1 MEGRKMSKSSLSV
14 LAKAVASKR
23 GLTQAEA
30 ERFIATMFE
39 VAGAGIQEDKL
50 LKMKWLGTFKIT
62 SVKDRESV
70 DVNTG
75 ERILIE
81 GRDKISFTPDNILKE
96 IINKPFAQFETVVV
110 NDGVDFSDIDEKF
123 ANMEREEELQLQK
136 EQELQLLKG
145 QECHD
150 EEVVQEEQNA
160 ELPQKAE
167 LSQEEE
173 HSQEVELNEDLPQE
187 EELSQEEEH
196 SQEVE
201 LNEELPQEAKKS
213 QESLLDAELES
224 QEGGQK
230 DELPQE
236 VNTPISEET
245 VALSSEL
252 KNAEISE
259 DDIPET
265 SEDNI
270 SQTSED
276 DIPETSEDDI
286 PETSEDNISQTSED
300 TISKTEENGIPEEVG
315 MLISHLKENG
325 SAAEEIERVEEA
337 KVKEEAEAPKAAEA
351 HVEKT
356 PAEEKIVVSQ
366 SDVEN
371 KKQSEYDETLD
382 EDEAYASDRHH
393 FVIPKY
399 VVALVC
405 VVFVAL
411 LGGLCWF
418 AFIYG
423 KMQARQE
430 QMEMQL
436 KAIKPQPQP
445 KPKPKV
451 VAPVDTAKSVASLDD
466 KTDAE
471 NAPVNGAQANNE
483 QTDHSQLAMKKKAKQ
498 DSIRMAQANNAVKM
512 AEKASEYLNDP
523 RIRTGAYRIVGVEK
537 TVTVKS
543 GQTLAGLS
551 KLYLGPGMECYMQ
564 AINGCS
570 EIKSGQKVKIPKL
583 ELKRKGKKN

>member
-39 VAGAGIQEDKL
+39 VAGDGIQEDKL

-110 NDGVDFSDIDEKF
+110 NDGIDFSDIDEKF
-123 ANMEREEELQLQK
+123 ANMEREEEELQLQK
-136 EQELQLLKG
+136 E

-160 ELPQKAE
+160 ELPQKE
-167 LSQEEE
+167 DLSQEEEQPREEE
-173 HSQEVELNEDLPQE
+173 HSQEVELNEDL
-187 EELSQEEEH
+187 S
-196 SQEVE
+196 
-201 LNEELPQEAKKS
+201 QEAKKS
-213 QESLLDAELES
+213 QESLLDAELQS

-230 DELPQE
+230 DELSQE

-259 DDIPET
+259 DDISET

-270 SQTSED
+270 SQTSD
-276 DIPETSEDDI
+276 
-286 PETSEDNISQTSED
+286 D

-315 MLISHLKENG
+315 MLISHLKENK
-325 SAAEEIERVEEA
+325 SEAEEIERVEEA
-337 KVKEEAEAPKAAEA
+337 KVKEEAEVPKAAEA

-356 PAEEKIVVSQ
+356 PAEAKVVVSQ
-366 SDVEN
+366 SNVEN
-371 KKQSEYDETLD
+371 KKQPEYDETLD
-382 EDEAYASDRHH
+382 EDEAYASDQHH
-393 FVIPKY
+393 LVIPKY
-399 VVALVC
+399 VVALVS

-436 KAIKPQPQP
+436 KAIKSQPQP
-445 KPKPKV
+445 KPKPTV
-451 VAPVDTAKSVASLDD
+451 VAPVDTAKSVASSDD

-471 NAPVNGAQANNE
+471 NVLANGAQANNE
-483 QTDHSQLAMKKKAKQ
+483 QTDHAQLAMKKKAKQ

-512 AEKASEYLNDP
+512 AEKASVYLNDP

-537 TVTVKS
+537 TVTAKS

-570 EIKSGQKVKIPKL
+570 EIKPGQKVKIPKL

>member
-30 ERFIATMFE
+30 ERFITTMFE
-39 VAGAGIQEDKL
+39 VAGDGIQEDKL

-96 IINKPFAQFETVVV
+96 IVNKPFAQFETVVV
-110 NDGVDFSDIDEKF
+110 NDGIDFSDIDEKF
-123 ANMEREEELQLQK
+123 ANMEREEEELQLQK
-136 EQELQLLKG
+136 E

-160 ELPQKAE
+160 EQPQ
-167 LSQEEE
+167 
-173 HSQEVELNEDLPQE
+173 NEDL
-187 EELSQEEEH
+187 S
-196 SQEVE
+196 
-201 LNEELPQEAKKS
+201 QEAKKS
-213 QESLLDAELES
+213 QESLLDAELQS
-224 QEGGQK
+224 QEGGKK
-230 DELPQE
+230 DELSQE
-236 VNTPISEET
+236 ANTPISEET

-259 DDIPET
+259 DNISVT

-270 SQTSED
+270 SQTSD
-276 DIPETSEDDI
+276 
-286 PETSEDNISQTSED
+286 D

-315 MLISHLKENG
+315 MLISHLKENK
-325 SAAEEIERVEEA
+325 SEAEEIERVEEA
-337 KVKEEAEAPKAAEA
+337 KVKEEAEVPKAAEA
-351 HVEKT
+351 YVEET
-356 PAEEKIVVSQ
+356 PAEAKVVVSQ
-366 SDVEN
+366 TNVEN
-371 KKQSEYDETLD
+371 KKQPEYDETLD

-393 FVIPKY
+393 LVIPKY
-399 VVALVC
+399 VVALVS

-445 KPKPKV
+445 KPKPTV
-451 VAPVDTAKSVASLDD
+451 VAPVDTAKSVASSDD

-471 NAPVNGAQANNE
+471 NVLANGAQANNE
-483 QTDHSQLAMKKKAKQ
+483 QTDHAQLAMKKKAKQ

-512 AEKASEYLNDP
+512 AEKASVYLNDP

-537 TVTVKS
+537 TVTAKS

-570 EIKSGQKVKIPKL
+570 EIKPGQKVKIPKL

>member
-39 VAGAGIQEDKL
+39 VAGDGIQEDKL

-110 NDGVDFSDIDEKF
+110 NDGIDFSDIDEKF
-123 ANMEREEELQLQK
+123 ANMEREEEELQLQK
-136 EQELQLLKG
+136 E

-160 ELPQKAE
+160 ELPQKEE
-167 LSQEEE
+167 LFQEEEQPREEE
-173 HSQEVELNEDLPQE
+173 HSQEFELNEDL
-187 EELSQEEEH
+187 S
-196 SQEVE
+196 
-201 LNEELPQEAKKS
+201 QEAKKS
-213 QESLLDAELES
+213 QESLLDAELQS

-230 DELPQE
+230 DELSQE

-259 DDIPET
+259 DDISET

-270 SQTSED
+270 SQTSD
-276 DIPETSEDDI
+276 
-286 PETSEDNISQTSED
+286 D

-315 MLISHLKENG
+315 MLISHLKENK
-325 SAAEEIERVEEA
+325 SEAEEIERVEET
-337 KVKEEAEAPKAAEA
+337 KVKEEAEVPKAAEA

-356 PAEEKIVVSQ
+356 PEEAKVVVSQ
-366 SDVEN
+366 SNVEN
-371 KKQSEYDETLD
+371 KKQPEYDETLD
-382 EDEAYASDRHH
+382 EDEAYASDHH
-393 FVIPKY
+393 HLVIPKY
-399 VVALVC
+399 VVALVS

-451 VAPVDTAKSVASLDD
+451 VAPVDTAKSVASSDD

-471 NAPVNGAQANNE
+471 NVLANGAQANNE
-483 QTDHSQLAMKKKAKQ
+483 QTDHAQLAMKKKAKQ

-512 AEKASEYLNDP
+512 AEKASVYLNDP
-523 RIRTGAYRIVGVEK
+523 RIRTGAYRIMGVEK
-537 TVTVKS
+537 TVTAKS

-570 EIKSGQKVKIPKL
+570 EIKPGQKVKIPKL

>member
-1 MEGRKMSKSSLSV
+1 MSKSSLSV

-39 VAGAGIQEDKL
+39 VAGDGIQEDKL

-110 NDGVDFSDIDEKF
+110 NDGIDFSDIDEKF
-123 ANMEREEELQLQK
+123 ANMEREEEELQLQK
-136 EQELQLLKG
+136 E

-160 ELPQKAE
+160 EQPQKE
-167 LSQEEE
+167 DLSQEEEQPREEE
-173 HSQEVELNEDLPQE
+173 HSQEVEQNEDL
-187 EELSQEEEH
+187 S
-196 SQEVE
+196 
-201 LNEELPQEAKKS
+201 QEAKKS
-213 QESLLDAELES
+213 QESLLDAELQS

-230 DELPQE
+230 DELSQE
-236 VNTPISEET
+236 ANTPISEET

-259 DDIPET
+259 DDISET

-270 SQTSED
+270 SQTSD
-276 DIPETSEDDI
+276 
-286 PETSEDNISQTSED
+286 D

-315 MLISHLKENG
+315 MLISHLKKNE
-325 SAAEEIERVEEA
+325 SEAEEIERVEEA
-337 KVKEEAEAPKAAEA
+337 KVKEEAEVPKAAEA

-356 PAEEKIVVSQ
+356 PEEAKVVVSQ
-366 SDVEN
+366 SNVEN
-371 KKQSEYDETLD
+371 KKQPEYDETLD
-382 EDEAYASDRHH
+382 EDEAYASDHH
-393 FVIPKY
+393 HLVIPKY
-399 VVALVC
+399 VVALVS

-445 KPKPKV
+445 KPKPTV
-451 VAPVDTAKSVASLDD
+451 VAPVDTAKSVASSND
-466 KTDAE
+466 KTDAA
-471 NAPVNGAQANNE
+471 NALANGAQANNE
-483 QTDHSQLAMKKKAKQ
+483 QTDHAQLAMKKKAKQ

-512 AEKASEYLNDP
+512 AEKASVYLNDP

-537 TVTVKS
+537 TVTAKS

-570 EIKSGQKVKIPKL
+570 EIKPGQKVKIPKL

>member
-1 MEGRKMSKSSLSV
+1 MEGRKMNKSSLSV

-123 ANMEREEELQLQK
+123 ANMEREEELLLQK
-136 EQELQLLKG
+136 EQER
-145 QECHD
+145 HD
-150 EEVVQEEQNA
+150 DEVVLEEQNA
-160 ELPQKAE
+160 EQPQELDQNVRQSREEEQSQENLPDAE
-167 LSQEEE
+167 LQSQENNLSDAELQ
-173 HSQEVELNEDLPQE
+173 SQENLSDAKLQSQDDGEKNDL
-187 EELSQEEEH
+187 
-196 SQEVE
+196 
-201 LNEELPQEAKKS
+201 S
-213 QESLLDAELES
+213 QESLLNEELT
-224 QEGGQK
+224 QENNQK
-230 DELPQE
+230 VEQPQE
-236 VNTPISEET
+236 VKSPISEEN

-252 KNAEISE
+252 KNV
-259 DDIPET
+259 ET
-265 SEDNI
+265 SADDF
-270 SQTSED
+270 SE
-276 DIPETSEDDI
+276 T
-286 PETSEDNISQTSED
+286 
-300 TISKTEENGIPEEVG
+300 
-315 MLISHLKENG
+315 
-325 SAAEEIERVEEA
+325 
-337 KVKEEAEAPKAAEA
+337 
-351 HVEKT
+351 
-356 PAEEKIVVSQ
+356 
-366 SDVEN
+366 
-371 KKQSEYDETLD
+371 
-382 EDEAYASDRHH
+382 YASDHH
-393 FVIPKY
+393 HLVIPKY

-418 AFIYG
+418 AFTYG

-430 QMEMQL
+430 QMEVQL

-445 KPKPKV
+445 KPKPTV
-451 VAPVDTAKSVASLDD
+451 VAPVDTAKSVASSDD
-466 KTDAE
+466 KTDAK
-471 NAPVNGAQANNE
+471 NVLANGAQANNE
-483 QTDHSQLAMKKKAKQ
+483 QTDHAQLAMKKKARQ

-537 TVTVKS
+537 TVTAKS

-570 EIKSGQKVKIPKL
+570 EIKTGQKVKIPKL
-583 ELKRKGKKN
+583 ELKKKGKKIKSAM

>member
-1 MEGRKMSKSSLSV
+1 MSKSSLSV

-39 VAGAGIQEDKL
+39 VAGDGIQEDKL

-110 NDGVDFSDIDEKF
+110 NDGIDFSDIDEKF
-123 ANMEREEELQLQK
+123 ANMESEEEELQLQK
-136 EQELQLLKG
+136 E

-160 ELPQKAE
+160 EQPQKEE

-173 HSQEVELNEDLPQE
+173 QPREEEYSQEVELNEN
-187 EELSQEEEH
+187 LS
-196 SQEVE
+196 
-201 LNEELPQEAKKS
+201 QEAKKS
-213 QESLLDAELES
+213 QESLLDAELQS

-230 DELPQE
+230 DELSQE
-236 VNTPISEET
+236 ANTPISEEM

-259 DDIPET
+259 DDISET

-270 SQTSED
+270 SQTSD
-276 DIPETSEDDI
+276 
-286 PETSEDNISQTSED
+286 D

-315 MLISHLKENG
+315 MLISHLKENK
-325 SAAEEIERVEEA
+325 SEAEEIEKVEET
-337 KVKEEAEAPKAAEA
+337 KVKEEAEVPKAAEA

-356 PAEEKIVVSQ
+356 PEEAKVVVSQ
-366 SDVEN
+366 SNVEN
-371 KKQSEYDETLD
+371 KKQPEYDETLD

-393 FVIPKY
+393 LVIPKY
-399 VVALVC
+399 VVALVS

-445 KPKPKV
+445 KPKPMV
-451 VAPVDTAKSVASLDD
+451 VAPVDTAKSVASSDD

-471 NAPVNGAQANNE
+471 NALANGAQANNE
-483 QTDHSQLAMKKKAKQ
+483 QTDHAQLAMKKKAKQ

-512 AEKASEYLNDP
+512 AEKASVYLNDP

-537 TVTVKS
+537 TVTAKS

-570 EIKSGQKVKIPKL
+570 EIKPGQKVKIPKL

>member
-1 MEGRKMSKSSLSV
+1 MSKSSLSV

-39 VAGAGIQEDKL
+39 VAGDGIQEDKL

-110 NDGVDFSDIDEKF
+110 NDGIDFSDIDEKF
-123 ANMEREEELQLQK
+123 ANMEREEEELQLQK
-136 EQELQLLKG
+136 E

-160 ELPQKAE
+160 EQPQKEE
-167 LSQEEE
+167 LSKVEEQPRE
-173 HSQEVELNEDLPQE
+173 ENLSQEVELNEDL
-187 EELSQEEEH
+187 S
-196 SQEVE
+196 
-201 LNEELPQEAKKS
+201 QEAKKS
-213 QESLLDAELES
+213 QESLLDAELQS

-230 DELPQE
+230 DDLSQE
-236 VNTPISEET
+236 ANTPISEET

-259 DDIPET
+259 DDISET

-270 SQTSED
+270 SQTSD
-276 DIPETSEDDI
+276 
-286 PETSEDNISQTSED
+286 D

-315 MLISHLKENG
+315 MLISHLKKNE
-325 SAAEEIERVEEA
+325 SEAEEIEKVEET
-337 KVKEEAEAPKAAEA
+337 KVKEEAEVPKAAEA

-356 PAEEKIVVSQ
+356 PEEAKVVVSQ
-366 SDVEN
+366 SNVEN
-371 KKQSEYDETLD
+371 KKQPEYDETLD
-382 EDEAYASDRHH
+382 EDEAYASDHH
-393 FVIPKY
+393 HLVIPKY
-399 VVALVC
+399 VVALVS

-451 VAPVDTAKSVASLDD
+451 VAPVDTAKSVASSDD
-466 KTDAE
+466 KTDAA
-471 NAPVNGAQANNE
+471 NALANGAQANNE
-483 QTDHSQLAMKKKAKQ
+483 QTDHAQLAMKKKAKQ

-512 AEKASEYLNDP
+512 AEKASVYLNDP

-537 TVTVKS
+537 TVTAKS

-570 EIKSGQKVKIPKL
+570 EIKPGQKVKIPKL

>member
-1 MEGRKMSKSSLSV
+1 MEGRKMNKSSLSV

-123 ANMEREEELQLQK
+123 ANMEREEELLLQK
-136 EQELQLLKG
+136 EQER
-145 QECHD
+145 HD
-150 EEVVQEEQNA
+150 DEVVLEEQNA
-160 ELPQKAE
+160 EQPQELDQNVRQSREEEQSQENLPDAE
-167 LSQEEE
+167 LQSQENLPDAELQ
-173 HSQEVELNEDLPQE
+173 SQENLSDAELQ
-187 EELSQEEEH
+187 SQENNLSDAELQ
-196 SQEVE
+196 SQEN
-201 LNEELPQEAKKS
+201 LSDAKLQSQDDGEKNDLS
-213 QESLLDAELES
+213 QESLLNEELT
-224 QEGGQK
+224 QENNQK
-230 DELPQE
+230 VEQPQE
-236 VNTPISEET
+236 VKSPISEEN

-252 KNAEISE
+252 KNV
-259 DDIPET
+259 ET
-265 SEDNI
+265 SADDF
-270 SQTSED
+270 SE
-276 DIPETSEDDI
+276 T
-286 PETSEDNISQTSED
+286 
-300 TISKTEENGIPEEVG
+300 
-315 MLISHLKENG
+315 
-325 SAAEEIERVEEA
+325 
-337 KVKEEAEAPKAAEA
+337 
-351 HVEKT
+351 
-356 PAEEKIVVSQ
+356 
-366 SDVEN
+366 
-371 KKQSEYDETLD
+371 
-382 EDEAYASDRHH
+382 YASDHH
-393 FVIPKY
+393 HLVIPKY

-418 AFIYG
+418 AFTYG

-445 KPKPKV
+445 KPKPTV
-451 VAPVDTAKSVASLDD
+451 VAPVDTAKSVASSDD
-466 KTDAE
+466 KTDAK
-471 NAPVNGAQANNE
+471 NVLANGAQANNE
-483 QTDHSQLAMKKKAKQ
+483 QTDHAQLAMKKKARQ

-537 TVTVKS
+537 TVTAKS

-570 EIKSGQKVKIPKL
+570 EIKTGQKVKIPKL
-583 ELKRKGKKN
+583 ELKRKGKKK

>member
-1 MEGRKMSKSSLSV
+1 MSKSSLSV

-39 VAGAGIQEDKL
+39 VAGDGIQEDKL

-96 IINKPFAQFETVVV
+96 IVNKPFAQFETVVV
-110 NDGVDFSDIDEKF
+110 NDGIDFSDIDEKF
-123 ANMEREEELQLQK
+123 ANMEREEEELQLQK
-136 EQELQLLKG
+136 E

-150 EEVVQEEQNA
+150 EEVVQEELNA
-160 ELPQKAE
+160 EQPQ
-167 LSQEEE
+167 
-173 HSQEVELNEDLPQE
+173 NEDL
-187 EELSQEEEH
+187 S
-196 SQEVE
+196 
-201 LNEELPQEAKKS
+201 QEAKKS
-213 QESLLDAELES
+213 QESLLDAELQS

-230 DELPQE
+230 DDLSQE
-236 VNTPISEET
+236 ANTPISEET

-259 DDIPET
+259 DDISET

-270 SQTSED
+270 SQTSD
-276 DIPETSEDDI
+276 
-286 PETSEDNISQTSED
+286 D

-315 MLISHLKENG
+315 MLISHLKENK
-325 SAAEEIERVEEA
+325 SEAEEIERVEEA
-337 KVKEEAEAPKAAEA
+337 KVKEEAEVPKAAEA
-351 HVEKT
+351 YVEET
-356 PAEEKIVVSQ
+356 PAEAKVVVSQ
-366 SDVEN
+366 SNVEN
-371 KKQSEYDETLD
+371 KKQPEYDETLD

-393 FVIPKY
+393 LVIPKY
-399 VVALVC
+399 VVALVS

-445 KPKPKV
+445 KPKPTV
-451 VAPVDTAKSVASLDD
+451 VAPVDTAKSVASSDD

-471 NAPVNGAQANNE
+471 NVLANGAQANNE
-483 QTDHSQLAMKKKAKQ
+483 QTDHAQLAMKKKAKQ

-512 AEKASEYLNDP
+512 AEKASVYLNDP

-537 TVTVKS
+537 TMTAKS

-570 EIKSGQKVKIPKL
+570 EIKPGQKVKIPKL

>member
-39 VAGAGIQEDKL
+39 VAGDGIQEDKL

-96 IINKPFAQFETVVV
+96 IVNKPFAQFETVVV
-110 NDGVDFSDIDEKF
+110 NDGIDFSDIDEKF
-123 ANMEREEELQLQK
+123 ANMEREEEELQLQK
-136 EQELQLLKG
+136 E

-160 ELPQKAE
+160 EQPQNE
-167 LSQEEE
+167 DLSQEEE
-173 HSQEVELNEDLPQE
+173 QP
-187 EELSQEEEH
+187 
-196 SQEVE
+196 
-201 LNEELPQEAKKS
+201 
-213 QESLLDAELES
+213 QESLLDAELQS

-230 DELPQE
+230 DELFQE
-236 VNTPISEET
+236 ANTPISEET

-259 DDIPET
+259 DNISVT

-270 SQTSED
+270 SQTSD
-276 DIPETSEDDI
+276 
-286 PETSEDNISQTSED
+286 D

-315 MLISHLKENG
+315 MLISHLKENK
-325 SAAEEIERVEEA
+325 SEAEEIERVEEA
-337 KVKEEAEAPKAAEA
+337 KVKEEAEVPKAAEA
-351 HVEKT
+351 YVEET
-356 PAEEKIVVSQ
+356 PAEAKVVVSQ
-366 SDVEN
+366 TNVEN
-371 KKQSEYDETLD
+371 KKQPEYDETLD

-393 FVIPKY
+393 LVIPKY
-399 VVALVC
+399 VVALVS

-436 KAIKPQPQP
+436 KAIKPQLQP

-451 VAPVDTAKSVASLDD
+451 VAPVDTAKSVASSDD

-471 NAPVNGAQANNE
+471 NVLANGAQTNNE
-483 QTDHSQLAMKKKAKQ
+483 QTDHAQLAMKKKAKQ

-512 AEKASEYLNDP
+512 AEKASVYLNDP

-537 TVTVKS
+537 TVTAKS

-570 EIKSGQKVKIPKL
+570 EIKPGQKVKIPKL
-583 ELKRKGKKN
+583 KLKRKGKKN

>member
-39 VAGAGIQEDKL
+39 VAGDGIQEDKL

-110 NDGVDFSDIDEKF
+110 NDGIDFSDIDEKF
-123 ANMEREEELQLQK
+123 ANMEREEEELQLQK
-136 EQELQLLKG
+136 E

-160 ELPQKAE
+160 EQPQKEE

-173 HSQEVELNEDLPQE
+173 QPQEEDLSQEVELNEDL
-187 EELSQEEEH
+187 S
-196 SQEVE
+196 
-201 LNEELPQEAKKS
+201 QEAKKS
-213 QESLLDAELES
+213 QESLLDAELQS

-230 DELPQE
+230 DELSQE

-259 DDIPET
+259 DDISET

-270 SQTSED
+270 SQTSD
-276 DIPETSEDDI
+276 
-286 PETSEDNISQTSED
+286 D

-315 MLISHLKENG
+315 MLISHLKKNE
-325 SAAEEIERVEEA
+325 SEAEEIERVEEA
-337 KVKEEAEAPKAAEA
+337 KVKEEAEVPKAAEA

-356 PAEEKIVVSQ
+356 PAEANVVASQ
-366 SDVEN
+366 SNVED
-371 KKQSEYDETLD
+371 KKQPEYDETFD
-382 EDEAYASDRHH
+382 EDEAYASDHH
-393 FVIPKY
+393 HLVIPKY
-399 VVALVC
+399 VVALVS

-418 AFIYG
+418 VFIYG

-445 KPKPKV
+445 KPKPTV
-451 VAPVDTAKSVASLDD
+451 VAPVDTAKSVASSDD

-471 NAPVNGAQANNE
+471 NVLANGAQTNNE
-483 QTDHSQLAMKKKAKQ
+483 QTDHAQLAMKKKAKQ

-512 AEKASEYLNDP
+512 AEKASVYLNDP

-537 TVTVKS
+537 TVTAKS

-570 EIKSGQKVKIPKL
+570 EIKPGQKVKIPKL

>member
-1 MEGRKMSKSSLSV
+1 MSKSSLSV

-39 VAGAGIQEDKL
+39 VAGDGIQEDKL

-70 DVNTG
+70 NVNTG

-110 NDGVDFSDIDEKF
+110 NDGIDFSDIDEKF
-123 ANMEREEELQLQK
+123 ANMEREEEELQLQK
-136 EQELQLLKG
+136 E

-160 ELPQKAE
+160 EQPQKEE
-167 LSQEEE
+167 LSREEEQPREEE
-173 HSQEVELNEDLPQE
+173 HSQEVELNEDL
-187 EELSQEEEH
+187 S
-196 SQEVE
+196 
-201 LNEELPQEAKKS
+201 QEAKKS
-213 QESLLDAELES
+213 QESPELQS

-230 DELPQE
+230 DELSQE

-259 DDIPET
+259 DDISET

-270 SQTSED
+270 SQTSD
-276 DIPETSEDDI
+276 
-286 PETSEDNISQTSED
+286 D

-315 MLISHLKENG
+315 MLISHLKENK
-325 SAAEEIERVEEA
+325 SEAEEIERVEEA
-337 KVKEEAEAPKAAEA
+337 KVKEEAEVPKAAEA

-356 PAEEKIVVSQ
+356 PAEAKVVASQ
-366 SDVEN
+366 SNVED
-371 KKQSEYDETLD
+371 KKQPEYAETLD
-382 EDEAYASDRHH
+382 EDEAYASDHH
-393 FVIPKY
+393 HLVIPKY
-399 VVALVC
+399 VVALVS

-445 KPKPKV
+445 KPKPTV
-451 VAPVDTAKSVASLDD
+451 VAPVDTAKSVASSDD

-471 NAPVNGAQANNE
+471 NALANGAQANNE
-483 QTDHSQLAMKKKAKQ
+483 QTNHAQLAMKKKAKQ

-512 AEKASEYLNDP
+512 AEKASVYLNDP

-537 TVTVKS
+537 TVTAKS

-570 EIKSGQKVKIPKL
+570 EIKPGQKVKIPKL

>member
-1 MEGRKMSKSSLSV
+1 MSKSSLSV

-39 VAGAGIQEDKL
+39 VAGDGIQEDKL

-110 NDGVDFSDIDEKF
+110 NDGIDFSDIDEKF
-123 ANMEREEELQLQK
+123 ANMEREEEELQLQK
-136 EQELQLLKG
+136 EQE
-145 QECHD
+145 CHD
-150 EEVVQEEQNA
+150 EELVQEEQNA
-160 ELPQKAE
+160 ELPQKE
-167 LSQEEE
+167 DLSQEEEQPREEE
-173 HSQEVELNEDLPQE
+173 HSQEVELNEN
-187 EELSQEEEH
+187 LS
-196 SQEVE
+196 
-201 LNEELPQEAKKS
+201 QEAKKS
-213 QESLLDAELES
+213 QESLLVAELQS

-230 DELPQE
+230 DELSQE
-236 VNTPISEET
+236 ANTPISEET

-259 DDIPET
+259 DDISET

-270 SQTSED
+270 SQTSD
-276 DIPETSEDDI
+276 
-286 PETSEDNISQTSED
+286 D

-315 MLISHLKENG
+315 MLISHLKENK
-325 SAAEEIERVEEA
+325 SEAEEIERVEEA
-337 KVKEEAEAPKAAEA
+337 KVKEEAEVPKAAEA
-351 HVEKT
+351 YVEET
-356 PAEEKIVVSQ
+356 PAEAKVVVSQ
-366 SDVEN
+366 TNVEN
-371 KKQSEYDETLD
+371 KKQPEYDETLD

-393 FVIPKY
+393 LVIPKY
-399 VVALVC
+399 VVALVS

-445 KPKPKV
+445 KPKPTV
-451 VAPVDTAKSVASLDD
+451 VAPMDTAKSVASSDD

-471 NAPVNGAQANNE
+471 NALANGAQATNE
-483 QTDHSQLAMKKKAKQ
+483 QTDHAQLAMKKKAKQ

-512 AEKASEYLNDP
+512 AEKASVYLNDP

-537 TVTVKS
+537 TVTAKS

-570 EIKSGQKVKIPKL
+570 EIKPGQKVKIPKL

>member
-123 ANMEREEELQLQK
+123 ANMEREEEELQLQK
-136 EQELQLLKG
+136 E

-160 ELPQKAE
+160 ELPQK
-167 LSQEEE
+167 
-173 HSQEVELNEDLPQE
+173 
-187 EELSQEEEH
+187 EELSQEEEQPREELH

-201 LNEELPQEAKKS
+201 LKGDLSQEAKKS
-213 QESLLDAELES
+213 QESLLDAELQS

-230 DELPQE
+230 DELSQE
-236 VNTPISEET
+236 VNTPISEEM

-252 KNAEISE
+252 KNAEI
-259 DDIPET
+259 
-265 SEDNI
+265 
-270 SQTSED
+270 
-276 DIPETSEDDI
+276 SEDDI

-315 MLISHLKENG
+315 MLISHLKGNDSG
-325 SAAEEIERVEEA
+325 AEEIERVEEA
-337 KVKEEAEAPKAAEA
+337 KVKEEAEVSKAAEA

-356 PAEEKIVVSQ
+356 PAEEKVVVSQ
-366 SDVEN
+366 LNVEN

-382 EDEAYASDRHH
+382 EDEAYASDPHH

-411 LGGLCWF
+411 LCGLCWF
-418 AFIYG
+418 AFTYG

-451 VAPVDTAKSVASLDD
+451 VAPVDTAKSVASSDD

-471 NAPVNGAQANNE
+471 NAPANGAQANNE
-483 QTDHSQLAMKKKAKQ
+483 QADHAQLAMKKKAKQ
-498 DSIRMAQANNAVKM
+498 DSIRMTQANDAVKM

-537 TVTVKS
+537 TVTAKS
-543 GQTLAGLS
+543 GQTLPGLS

-570 EIKSGQKVKIPKL
+570 EIKPGQKVKIPKL
-583 ELKRKGKKN
+583 ELKRKRKKN

>member
-1 MEGRKMSKSSLSV
+1 MEGRKMNKSSLSV

-123 ANMEREEELQLQK
+123 ANMEREEELLLQK
-136 EQELQLLKG
+136 EQER
-145 QECHD
+145 HD
-150 EEVVQEEQNA
+150 DEVVLEEQNA
-160 ELPQKAE
+160 EQPQELDQNVRQSREEEQSQENLPDAE
-167 LSQEEE
+167 LQSQENLPDAELQ
-173 HSQEVELNEDLPQE
+173 SQENLSDAELQ
-187 EELSQEEEH
+187 SQENLSDAKLQ
-196 SQEVE
+196 SQDDGEKND
-201 LNEELPQEAKKS
+201 LS
-213 QESLLDAELES
+213 QESLLNEELT
-224 QEGGQK
+224 QENNQK
-230 DELPQE
+230 VEQPQE
-236 VNTPISEET
+236 VKSPISEEN

-252 KNAEISE
+252 KNV
-259 DDIPET
+259 ET
-265 SEDNI
+265 SADDF
-270 SQTSED
+270 SE
-276 DIPETSEDDI
+276 T
-286 PETSEDNISQTSED
+286 
-300 TISKTEENGIPEEVG
+300 
-315 MLISHLKENG
+315 
-325 SAAEEIERVEEA
+325 
-337 KVKEEAEAPKAAEA
+337 
-351 HVEKT
+351 
-356 PAEEKIVVSQ
+356 
-366 SDVEN
+366 
-371 KKQSEYDETLD
+371 
-382 EDEAYASDRHH
+382 YASDHH
-393 FVIPKY
+393 HLVIPKY

-418 AFIYG
+418 AFTYG

-445 KPKPKV
+445 KPKPTV
-451 VAPVDTAKSVASLDD
+451 VAPVDTAKSVASSDD
-466 KTDAE
+466 KTDAK
-471 NAPVNGAQANNE
+471 NVLANGAQANNE
-483 QTDHSQLAMKKKAKQ
+483 QTDHAQLAMKKKARQ

-537 TVTVKS
+537 TVTAKS

-570 EIKSGQKVKIPKL
+570 EIKTGQKVKIPKL

>member
-1 MEGRKMSKSSLSV
+1 MSKSSLSV

-39 VAGAGIQEDKL
+39 VAGDGIQEDKL

-110 NDGVDFSDIDEKF
+110 NDGIDFSDIDEKF
-123 ANMEREEELQLQK
+123 ANMEREEEELQLQK
-136 EQELQLLKG
+136 E

-160 ELPQKAE
+160 EQPQKEE

-173 HSQEVELNEDLPQE
+173 QPREEEYSQEVELNEN
-187 EELSQEEEH
+187 LS
-196 SQEVE
+196 
-201 LNEELPQEAKKS
+201 QEAKKS
-213 QESLLDAELES
+213 QESLLDAELQS

-230 DELPQE
+230 DELSQE
-236 VNTPISEET
+236 ANTPISEEM

-259 DDIPET
+259 DDISET

-270 SQTSED
+270 SQTSD
-276 DIPETSEDDI
+276 DI
-286 PETSEDNISQTSED
+286 
-300 TISKTEENGIPEEVG
+300 ISKTEENGIPEEVG
-315 MLISHLKENG
+315 ILISHLKENE
-325 SAAEEIERVEEA
+325 SEAEEIERVEEA
-337 KVKEEAEAPKAAEA
+337 KVKEEAEVPKAAEA

-356 PAEEKIVVSQ
+356 PAEAKVVVSQ
-366 SDVEN
+366 SNVEN
-371 KKQSEYDETLD
+371 KKQPEYDETLD
-382 EDEAYASDRHH
+382 EDEAYASDHH
-393 FVIPKY
+393 HLVIPKY
-399 VVALVC
+399 VVALVS

-445 KPKPKV
+445 KPKPTV
-451 VAPVDTAKSVASLDD
+451 VAPVDTAKSVASSDD

-471 NAPVNGAQANNE
+471 NALANGAQANNE
-483 QTDHSQLAMKKKAKQ
+483 QTDHAQLAMKKKAKQ

-512 AEKASEYLNDP
+512 AEKASVYLNDP

-537 TVTVKS
+537 TVTAKS

-551 KLYLGPGMECYMQ
+551 KHYLGPGMECYMQ

-570 EIKSGQKVKIPKL
+570 EIKPGQKVKIPKL

>member
-39 VAGAGIQEDKL
+39 VAGDGIQEDKL

-110 NDGVDFSDIDEKF
+110 NDGIDFSDIDEKF
-123 ANMEREEELQLQK
+123 ANMEREEEELQLQK
-136 EQELQLLKG
+136 E

-150 EEVVQEEQNA
+150 EEVVQEEQK
-160 ELPQKAE
+160 EE
-167 LSQEEE
+167 LSQEEEQPQEEE
-173 HSQEVELNEDLPQE
+173 HSQEVELNEN
-187 EELSQEEEH
+187 LS
-196 SQEVE
+196 
-201 LNEELPQEAKKS
+201 QEAKKS
-213 QESLLDAELES
+213 QESLLDAELQS

-230 DELPQE
+230 DELSQE
-236 VNTPISEET
+236 ANTPISEET

-259 DDIPET
+259 DDISQT

-270 SQTSED
+270 SQTSD
-276 DIPETSEDDI
+276 
-286 PETSEDNISQTSED
+286 D

-315 MLISHLKENG
+315 MLISHLKENK
-325 SAAEEIERVEEA
+325 SEAEEIERVEEA
-337 KVKEEAEAPKAAEA
+337 KVKEEAEVPKAAEV
-351 HVEKT
+351 HVEET
-356 PAEEKIVVSQ
+356 PAEAKVVASQ
-366 SDVEN
+366 SNVEN
-371 KKQSEYDETLD
+371 KKQPEYDETLD

-393 FVIPKY
+393 LVIPKY
-399 VVALVC
+399 VVALVS

-436 KAIKPQPQP
+436 KAIKPQHQP

-451 VAPVDTAKSVASLDD
+451 VAPVDTAKSVASSDD

-471 NAPVNGAQANNE
+471 NVLANGAQANNE
-483 QTDHSQLAMKKKAKQ
+483 QTDHAQLAMKKKAKQ

-512 AEKASEYLNDP
+512 AEKASVYLNDP

-537 TVTVKS
+537 TVTAKS

-570 EIKSGQKVKIPKL
+570 EIKPGQKVKIPKL
-583 ELKRKGKKN
+583 KLKKKGKKN

>member
-1 MEGRKMSKSSLSV
+1 MEGRKMNKSSLSV

-62 SVKDRESV
+62 SGKERESV

-123 ANMEREEELQLQK
+123 ANMEREEELLLQK
-136 EQELQLLKG
+136 EQER
-145 QECHD
+145 HD
-150 EEVVQEEQNA
+150 DEVVLEEQNA
-160 ELPQKAE
+160 EQPQELDQNVRQSREEEQSQENLPDAE
-167 LSQEEE
+167 LQSQENNLSDAELQ
-173 HSQEVELNEDLPQE
+173 SQENLSDAKLQSQDDGEKNDL
-187 EELSQEEEH
+187 
-196 SQEVE
+196 
-201 LNEELPQEAKKS
+201 S
-213 QESLLDAELES
+213 QESLLNEELT
-224 QEGGQK
+224 QENNQK
-230 DELPQE
+230 VEQPQE
-236 VNTPISEET
+236 VKSPISEEN

-252 KNAEISE
+252 KNV
-259 DDIPET
+259 ET
-265 SEDNI
+265 SADDF
-270 SQTSED
+270 SE
-276 DIPETSEDDI
+276 T
-286 PETSEDNISQTSED
+286 
-300 TISKTEENGIPEEVG
+300 
-315 MLISHLKENG
+315 
-325 SAAEEIERVEEA
+325 
-337 KVKEEAEAPKAAEA
+337 
-351 HVEKT
+351 
-356 PAEEKIVVSQ
+356 
-366 SDVEN
+366 
-371 KKQSEYDETLD
+371 
-382 EDEAYASDRHH
+382 YASDHH
-393 FVIPKY
+393 HLVIPKY

-418 AFIYG
+418 AFTYG

-445 KPKPKV
+445 KPKPTV
-451 VAPVDTAKSVASLDD
+451 VAPVDTAKSVASSDD
-466 KTDAE
+466 KTDAK
-471 NAPVNGAQANNE
+471 NVLANGAQANNE
-483 QTDHSQLAMKKKAKQ
+483 QTDHAQLAMKKKARQ

-537 TVTVKS
+537 TVTAKS

-570 EIKSGQKVKIPKL
+570 EIKTGQKVKIPKL
-583 ELKRKGKKN
+583 ELKRKGKKNKSAM

>member
-1 MEGRKMSKSSLSV
+1 MSKSSLSV

-39 VAGAGIQEDKL
+39 VAGDGIQEDKL

-110 NDGVDFSDIDEKF
+110 NDGIDFSDIDEKF
-123 ANMEREEELQLQK
+123 ANMEREEEELQLQK
-136 EQELQLLKG
+136 E

-160 ELPQKAE
+160 EQPQKEE
-167 LSQEEE
+167 LSQVEEQPRE
-173 HSQEVELNEDLPQE
+173 ENLSQEVELNEDL
-187 EELSQEEEH
+187 S
-196 SQEVE
+196 
-201 LNEELPQEAKKS
+201 QEAKKS
-213 QESLLDAELES
+213 QESLLDAELQS

-230 DELPQE
+230 DELSQE

-259 DDIPET
+259 DDISET

-270 SQTSED
+270 SQTSD
-276 DIPETSEDDI
+276 
-286 PETSEDNISQTSED
+286 D

-315 MLISHLKENG
+315 ILISHLKENE
-325 SAAEEIERVEEA
+325 SEAEEIERVEEA
-337 KVKEEAEAPKAAEA
+337 KVKEEAEVPKAAEA

-356 PAEEKIVVSQ
+356 PEEAKVVVSQ
-366 SDVEN
+366 SNVEN
-371 KKQSEYDETLD
+371 KKQPEYDETLD
-382 EDEAYASDRHH
+382 EDEAYASDHH
-393 FVIPKY
+393 HLVIPKY
-399 VVALVC
+399 VVALVS

-445 KPKPKV
+445 KPKPTV
-451 VAPVDTAKSVASLDD
+451 VAPVDTAKSVASSDD

-471 NAPVNGAQANNE
+471 NVLANGAQANNE
-483 QTDHSQLAMKKKAKQ
+483 QTDHAQLAMKKKAKQ

-512 AEKASEYLNDP
+512 AEKASVYLNDP

-537 TVTVKS
+537 TVTAKS

-551 KLYLGPGMECYMQ
+551 KHYLGPGMECYMQ

-570 EIKSGQKVKIPKL
+570 EIKPGQKVKIPKL

>member
-39 VAGAGIQEDKL
+39 VAGDGIQEDKL

-110 NDGVDFSDIDEKF
+110 NDGIDFSDIDEKF
-123 ANMEREEELQLQK
+123 ANMEREEEELQLQK
-136 EQELQLLKG
+136 EL
-145 QECHD
+145 ECHD

-160 ELPQKAE
+160 ELPQKEE
-167 LSQEEE
+167 LFQEEEQLREEE
-173 HSQEVELNEDLPQE
+173 HSQEFELNEDL
-187 EELSQEEEH
+187 S
-196 SQEVE
+196 
-201 LNEELPQEAKKS
+201 QEAKKS
-213 QESLLDAELES
+213 QESLLDAELQS

-230 DELPQE
+230 DELSRE

-259 DDIPET
+259 DDISET

-270 SQTSED
+270 SQTSD
-276 DIPETSEDDI
+276 
-286 PETSEDNISQTSED
+286 D

-315 MLISHLKENG
+315 MLISHLKKNE
-325 SAAEEIERVEEA
+325 SEAEEIERVEEA
-337 KVKEEAEAPKAAEA
+337 KVKEEAEVPKAAEA

-356 PAEEKIVVSQ
+356 PAEAKVVASQ
-366 SDVEN
+366 SNVED
-371 KKQSEYDETLD
+371 KKQPEYAETLD
-382 EDEAYASDRHH
+382 EDEAYASDHH
-393 FVIPKY
+393 HLVIPKY
-399 VVALVC
+399 VVALVS

-445 KPKPKV
+445 KPKPTV
-451 VAPVDTAKSVASLDD
+451 VAPVDTAKSVASSDD

-471 NAPVNGAQANNE
+471 NVLANGAQANNE
-483 QTDHSQLAMKKKAKQ
+483 QTDHAQLAMKKKAKQ

-512 AEKASEYLNDP
+512 AEKASVYLNDP

-537 TVTVKS
+537 TVTAKS

-570 EIKSGQKVKIPKL
+570 EIKPGQKVKIPKL

>member
-1 MEGRKMSKSSLSV
+1 MNKSSLSV

-123 ANMEREEELQLQK
+123 ANMEREEELLLQK
-136 EQELQLLKG
+136 EQER
-145 QECHD
+145 HD
-150 EEVVQEEQNA
+150 DEMVLEEQNA
-160 ELPQKAE
+160 EQPQELDQNVRQSREEEQSQENLPDAE
-167 LSQEEE
+167 LQSQENLSDAKLQ
-173 HSQEVELNEDLPQE
+173 SQDDGEKNDL
-187 EELSQEEEH
+187 
-196 SQEVE
+196 
-201 LNEELPQEAKKS
+201 S
-213 QESLLDAELES
+213 QESLLNEELT
-224 QEGGQK
+224 QENNQK
-230 DELPQE
+230 VEQPQE
-236 VNTPISEET
+236 VKSPISEEN

-252 KNAEISE
+252 KNV
-259 DDIPET
+259 ET
-265 SEDNI
+265 SADDF
-270 SQTSED
+270 SE
-276 DIPETSEDDI
+276 T
-286 PETSEDNISQTSED
+286 
-300 TISKTEENGIPEEVG
+300 
-315 MLISHLKENG
+315 
-325 SAAEEIERVEEA
+325 
-337 KVKEEAEAPKAAEA
+337 
-351 HVEKT
+351 
-356 PAEEKIVVSQ
+356 
-366 SDVEN
+366 
-371 KKQSEYDETLD
+371 
-382 EDEAYASDRHH
+382 YASDRHH
-393 FVIPKY
+393 LVIPKY

-418 AFIYG
+418 AFTYG

-445 KPKPKV
+445 KPKPTV
-451 VAPVDTAKSVASLDD
+451 VASVDTAKSVASSDD

-471 NAPVNGAQANNE
+471 NAQANGAQANNA
-483 QTDHSQLAMKKKAKQ
+483 QADHALLAMKKKAKQ

-537 TVTVKS
+537 TVTAKS

-570 EIKSGQKVKIPKL
+570 EIKTGQKVKIPKL

>member
-39 VAGAGIQEDKL
+39 VAGDGIQEDKL

-110 NDGVDFSDIDEKF
+110 NDGIDFSDIDEKF
-123 ANMEREEELQLQK
+123 ANMEREEEELQLQK
-136 EQELQLLKG
+136 E

-150 EEVVQEEQNA
+150 EEVVQEEQ
-160 ELPQKAE
+160 PQKEE
-167 LSQEEE
+167 LSQEEEQPREEE
-173 HSQEVELNEDLPQE
+173 HSQEVELNEN
-187 EELSQEEEH
+187 LS
-196 SQEVE
+196 
-201 LNEELPQEAKKS
+201 QEAKKS
-213 QESLLDAELES
+213 QESLLDAELQS

-230 DELPQE
+230 DELSQE
-236 VNTPISEET
+236 ANTPISEET

-259 DDIPET
+259 DDISET

-270 SQTSED
+270 SQTSD
-276 DIPETSEDDI
+276 
-286 PETSEDNISQTSED
+286 D

-315 MLISHLKENG
+315 MLISHLKENK
-325 SAAEEIERVEEA
+325 SEAEEIERVEEA
-337 KVKEEAEAPKAAEA
+337 KVKEEAEVPKAAEA
-351 HVEKT
+351 YVEET
-356 PAEEKIVVSQ
+356 PAEAKVVVSQ
-366 SDVEN
+366 TNVEN
-371 KKQSEYDETLD
+371 KKQPEYDEILD

-393 FVIPKY
+393 LVIPKY
-399 VVALVC
+399 VVALGS

-436 KAIKPQPQP
+436 KAAIKPQPQP
-445 KPKPKV
+445 KPKPTV
-451 VAPVDTAKSVASLDD
+451 VAPVDTAKSVASSDD

-471 NAPVNGAQANNE
+471 NVQANGAQANNE
-483 QTDHSQLAMKKKAKQ
+483 QTDHAQLAMKKKAKQ

-512 AEKASEYLNDP
+512 AEKASVYLNDP

-537 TVTVKS
+537 TVTAKS

-551 KLYLGPGMECYMQ
+551 KLYLGSGMECYMQ

-570 EIKSGQKVKIPKL
+570 EIKPGQKVKIPKL

>member
-39 VAGAGIQEDKL
+39 VAGDGIQEDKL

-110 NDGVDFSDIDEKF
+110 NDGIDFSDIDEKF
-123 ANMEREEELQLQK
+123 ANMEREEEELQLQK
-136 EQELQLLKG
+136 E

-160 ELPQKAE
+160 EQTQKEE
-167 LSQEEE
+167 LSQGEEQPREEE
-173 HSQEVELNEDLPQE
+173 HSQEVELNEN
-187 EELSQEEEH
+187 LSQEE
-196 SQEVE
+196 
-201 LNEELPQEAKKS
+201 KKS
-213 QESLLDAELES
+213 QESLLDAELQS

-230 DELPQE
+230 DELSQE

-259 DDIPET
+259 DDISET

-270 SQTSED
+270 SQTSD
-276 DIPETSEDDI
+276 
-286 PETSEDNISQTSED
+286 D

-315 MLISHLKENG
+315 MLISHLKKNE
-325 SAAEEIERVEEA
+325 SEAEEIERVEEA
-337 KVKEEAEAPKAAEA
+337 KVKEEAGVPKAAEA

-356 PAEEKIVVSQ
+356 PEKAKVVASQ
-366 SDVEN
+366 SNVEN
-371 KKQSEYDETLD
+371 KKQPEYDETLD

-393 FVIPKY
+393 LVIPKY
-399 VVALVC
+399 VVALVS

-451 VAPVDTAKSVASLDD
+451 VAPVDTAKSVASSDD

-471 NAPVNGAQANNE
+471 NALANGAQANNE
-483 QTDHSQLAMKKKAKQ
+483 QTDHAQLAMKKKAKQ

-512 AEKASEYLNDP
+512 AEKASVYLNDP

-537 TVTVKS
+537 TVTAKS
-543 GQTLAGLS
+543 GQTLVGLS

-570 EIKSGQKVKIPKL
+570 EIKPGQKVKIPKL

>member
-1 MEGRKMSKSSLSV
+1 MEGRKMNKSSLSV

-39 VAGAGIQEDKL
+39 VAGDGIQEDKL

-110 NDGVDFSDIDEKF
+110 NDGIDFSDIDEKF
-123 ANMEREEELQLQK
+123 ANMEREEEELQLQK
-136 EQELQLLKG
+136 E

-160 ELPQKAE
+160 EQPQKEE
-167 LSQEEE
+167 LSQVEEQPRE
-173 HSQEVELNEDLPQE
+173 ENLSQEVELNEDL
-187 EELSQEEEH
+187 S
-196 SQEVE
+196 
-201 LNEELPQEAKKS
+201 QEAKKS
-213 QESLLDAELES
+213 QESLLDAELQS

-230 DELPQE
+230 DDLSQE
-236 VNTPISEET
+236 ANTPISEET

-259 DDIPET
+259 DDISET

-270 SQTSED
+270 SQTSD
-276 DIPETSEDDI
+276 
-286 PETSEDNISQTSED
+286 D

-315 MLISHLKENG
+315 MLISHLKKNE
-325 SAAEEIERVEEA
+325 SEAEEIEKVEET
-337 KVKEEAEAPKAAEA
+337 KVKEEAEVPKAAEA

-356 PAEEKIVVSQ
+356 PEEAKVVVSQ
-366 SDVEN
+366 SNVEN
-371 KKQSEYDETLD
+371 KKQPEYDETLD
-382 EDEAYASDRHH
+382 EDEAYASDHH
-393 FVIPKY
+393 HLVIPKY
-399 VVALVC
+399 VVALVS

-451 VAPVDTAKSVASLDD
+451 VAPVDTAKSVASSDD
-466 KTDAE
+466 KTDAA
-471 NAPVNGAQANNE
+471 NALANGAQANNE
-483 QTDHSQLAMKKKAKQ
+483 QTDHAQLAMKKKAKQ

-512 AEKASEYLNDP
+512 AEKVSVYLNDP

-537 TVTVKS
+537 TVTAKS

-570 EIKSGQKVKIPKL
+570 EIKPGQKVKIPKL

>member
-1 MEGRKMSKSSLSV
+1 MSKSSLSV

-39 VAGAGIQEDKL
+39 VAGDGIQEDKL

-110 NDGVDFSDIDEKF
+110 NDGIDFSDIDEKF
-123 ANMEREEELQLQK
+123 ANMEREEEELQLQK
-136 EQELQLLKG
+136 EQE
-145 QECHD
+145 CHD
-150 EEVVQEEQNA
+150 EELAQEEQNA
-160 ELPQKAE
+160 EQPQKEE
-167 LSQEEE
+167 LSQEEEQPREEE
-173 HSQEVELNEDLPQE
+173 HSQEVELNEDL
-187 EELSQEEEH
+187 S
-196 SQEVE
+196 
-201 LNEELPQEAKKS
+201 QEAKKS
-213 QESLLDAELES
+213 QESLLDAELQS

-230 DELPQE
+230 DELSQE

-259 DDIPET
+259 DDISET

-270 SQTSED
+270 SQTSD
-276 DIPETSEDDI
+276 
-286 PETSEDNISQTSED
+286 D

-315 MLISHLKENG
+315 MLISHLKENK
-325 SAAEEIERVEEA
+325 SEAEEIERVEEA
-337 KVKEEAEAPKAAEA
+337 KVKEEAEVPKAAEA

-356 PAEEKIVVSQ
+356 PAEAKVVVSQ
-366 SDVEN
+366 SNVEN
-371 KKQSEYDETLD
+371 KKQPEYDETLD
-382 EDEAYASDRHH
+382 EDEAYASDHH
-393 FVIPKY
+393 HLVIPKY
-399 VVALVC
+399 VVALVS

-445 KPKPKV
+445 KPKPTV
-451 VAPVDTAKSVASLDD
+451 VAPVDTAKSVASSDD

-471 NAPVNGAQANNE
+471 NVLANGAQANNE
-483 QTDHSQLAMKKKAKQ
+483 QTDHAQLAMKKKAKQ

-512 AEKASEYLNDP
+512 TEKASVYLNDP

-537 TVTVKS
+537 TVTAKS

-570 EIKSGQKVKIPKL
+570 EIKPGQKVKIPKL

>member
-1 MEGRKMSKSSLSV
+1 MSKSSLSV

-39 VAGAGIQEDKL
+39 VAGDGIQEDKL

-110 NDGVDFSDIDEKF
+110 NDGIDFSDIDEKF
-123 ANMEREEELQLQK
+123 ANMEREEEELQLQK
-136 EQELQLLKG
+136 E

-160 ELPQKAE
+160 ELPQKEE
-167 LSQEEE
+167 LSQEEEQPREEE
-173 HSQEVELNEDLPQE
+173 HSQEVELNEDL
-187 EELSQEEEH
+187 S
-196 SQEVE
+196 
-201 LNEELPQEAKKS
+201 QEAKKS
-213 QESLLDAELES
+213 QESLLDAELQS

-230 DELPQE
+230 DELSQE

-259 DDIPET
+259 DDISET

-270 SQTSED
+270 SQTSD
-276 DIPETSEDDI
+276 
-286 PETSEDNISQTSED
+286 D

-315 MLISHLKENG
+315 MLISHLKKNE
-325 SAAEEIERVEEA
+325 SEAEEIERVEEA
-337 KVKEEAEAPKAAEA
+337 KVKEEAEVPKAAEA

-356 PAEEKIVVSQ
+356 PAEAKVVVSQ
-366 SDVEN
+366 SNVEN
-371 KKQSEYDETLD
+371 KKQPEYDETLD
-382 EDEAYASDRHH
+382 KDEAYASDRHH
-393 FVIPKY
+393 LVIPKY
-399 VVALVC
+399 VVALAS

-445 KPKPKV
+445 KPKPMV
-451 VAPVDTAKSVASLDD
+451 VAPVDTAKSVASSDD
-466 KTDAE
+466 KTDAA
-471 NAPVNGAQANNE
+471 NALANGAQANNE
-483 QTDHSQLAMKKKAKQ
+483 QTDHAQLAMKKKAKQ

-512 AEKASEYLNDP
+512 AEKASVYLNDP

-537 TVTVKS
+537 TVTAKS

-570 EIKSGQKVKIPKL
+570 EIKPGQKVKIPKL

>member
-1 MEGRKMSKSSLSV
+1 MSKSSLSV

-39 VAGAGIQEDKL
+39 VAGDGIQEDKL

-110 NDGVDFSDIDEKF
+110 NDGIDFSDIDEKF
-123 ANMEREEELQLQK
+123 ANMEREEEELQLQK
-136 EQELQLLKG
+136 E

-160 ELPQKAE
+160 EQPQKEE
-167 LSQEEE
+167 LSQVEEQPRE
-173 HSQEVELNEDLPQE
+173 ENLSQEVELNEDL
-187 EELSQEEEH
+187 S
-196 SQEVE
+196 
-201 LNEELPQEAKKS
+201 QEAKKS
-213 QESLLDAELES
+213 QESLLDAELQS

-230 DELPQE
+230 DELSQE

-259 DDIPET
+259 DDISET

-270 SQTSED
+270 SQTSD
-276 DIPETSEDDI
+276 
-286 PETSEDNISQTSED
+286 D

-315 MLISHLKENG
+315 ILISHLKENE
-325 SAAEEIERVEEA
+325 SEAEEIERVEEA
-337 KVKEEAEAPKAAEA
+337 KVKEEPEVPKAAEA

-356 PAEEKIVVSQ
+356 PAEAKVVVSQ
-366 SDVEN
+366 SNVEN
-371 KKQSEYDETLD
+371 KKQPEYDETLD

-393 FVIPKY
+393 LVIPKY
-399 VVALVC
+399 VVALVS

-445 KPKPKV
+445 KPKPTV
-451 VAPVDTAKSVASLDD
+451 VAPVDTAKSVASSDD

-471 NAPVNGAQANNE
+471 NVLANGVQANNE
-483 QTDHSQLAMKKKAKQ
+483 QTDHAQLAMKKKAKQ

-512 AEKASEYLNDP
+512 AEKASVYLNDP

-537 TVTVKS
+537 TVTAKS

-570 EIKSGQKVKIPKL
+570 EIKPGQKVKIPKL

>member
-1 MEGRKMSKSSLSV
+1 MSKSSLSV

-39 VAGAGIQEDKL
+39 VAGDGIQEDKL

-110 NDGVDFSDIDEKF
+110 NDGIDFSDIDEKF
-123 ANMEREEELQLQK
+123 ANMEREEEELQLQK
-136 EQELQLLKG
+136 EQE
-145 QECHD
+145 CHD
-150 EEVVQEEQNA
+150 EELVQEEQNA
-160 ELPQKAE
+160 ELPQKE
-167 LSQEEE
+167 DLSQEEEQPREEE
-173 HSQEVELNEDLPQE
+173 HSQEVELNEN
-187 EELSQEEEH
+187 LS
-196 SQEVE
+196 
-201 LNEELPQEAKKS
+201 QEAKKS
-213 QESLLDAELES
+213 QESLLDAELQS

-230 DELPQE
+230 DELSQE
-236 VNTPISEET
+236 ANTPISEET

-259 DDIPET
+259 DDISET

-270 SQTSED
+270 SQTSD
-276 DIPETSEDDI
+276 
-286 PETSEDNISQTSED
+286 D

-315 MLISHLKENG
+315 MLISHLKENK
-325 SAAEEIERVEEA
+325 SEAEEIERVEET
-337 KVKEEAEAPKAAEA
+337 KVKEEAEVPKAAEA

-356 PAEEKIVVSQ
+356 PEEAKVVVSQ
-366 SDVEN
+366 SNVEN
-371 KKQSEYDETLD
+371 KKQPEYDETLD
-382 EDEAYASDRHH
+382 EDEAYASDHH
-393 FVIPKY
+393 HLVIPKY
-399 VVALVC
+399 VVALVS

-445 KPKPKV
+445 KPKPTV
-451 VAPVDTAKSVASLDD
+451 VAPVDTAKSVASSDD
-466 KTDAE
+466 KTDAK
-471 NAPVNGAQANNE
+471 NVLANGAQANNE
-483 QTDHSQLAMKKKAKQ
+483 QTDHAQLAMKKKAKQ

-512 AEKASEYLNDP
+512 AEKASVYLNDP

-537 TVTVKS
+537 TVTAKS

-570 EIKSGQKVKIPKL
+570 EIKPGQKVKIPKL

>member
-39 VAGAGIQEDKL
+39 VAGDGIQEDKL

-110 NDGVDFSDIDEKF
+110 NDGIDFSDIDEKF
-123 ANMEREEELQLQK
+123 ANMEREEEELQLQK
-136 EQELQLLKG
+136 E

-160 ELPQKAE
+160 ELPQKE
-167 LSQEEE
+167 DLSQEEEQPREEE
-173 HSQEVELNEDLPQE
+173 HSQEVELNEDL
-187 EELSQEEEH
+187 S
-196 SQEVE
+196 
-201 LNEELPQEAKKS
+201 QEAKKS
-213 QESLLDAELES
+213 QESLLDAELQS

-230 DELPQE
+230 DELSQE
-236 VNTPISEET
+236 ANTPISEET

-259 DDIPET
+259 DDISET

-270 SQTSED
+270 SQTSD
-276 DIPETSEDDI
+276 
-286 PETSEDNISQTSED
+286 D

-315 MLISHLKENG
+315 MLISHLKENK
-325 SAAEEIERVEEA
+325 SEAEEIEKVEET
-337 KVKEEAEAPKAAEA
+337 KVKEEAEVPKAAEA

-356 PAEEKIVVSQ
+356 PEEAKVVVSQ
-366 SDVEN
+366 SNVEN
-371 KKQSEYDETLD
+371 KMQPEYDETLD

-393 FVIPKY
+393 LVIPKY
-399 VVALVC
+399 VVALVS

-445 KPKPKV
+445 KPKPMV
-451 VAPVDTAKSVASLDD
+451 VAPVDTAKSVASSDD

-471 NAPVNGAQANNE
+471 NALANGAQANNE
-483 QTDHSQLAMKKKAKQ
+483 QTDHAQLAMKKKAKQ

-512 AEKASEYLNDP
+512 AEKASVYLNDP

-537 TVTVKS
+537 TVTAKS

-570 EIKSGQKVKIPKL
+570 EIKPGQKVKIPKL

>member
-1 MEGRKMSKSSLSV
+1 MSKSSLSV

-39 VAGAGIQEDKL
+39 VAGDGIQEDKL

-96 IINKPFAQFETVVV
+96 IVNKPFAQFETVVV
-110 NDGVDFSDIDEKF
+110 NDGIDFSDIDEKF
-123 ANMEREEELQLQK
+123 ANMEREEEELQLQK
-136 EQELQLLKG
+136 E

-150 EEVVQEEQNA
+150 EEVVQEEQ
-160 ELPQKAE
+160 PQKEE
-167 LSQEEE
+167 LSQEEEQPREEE
-173 HSQEVELNEDLPQE
+173 HSQEVELNEDL
-187 EELSQEEEH
+187 S
-196 SQEVE
+196 
-201 LNEELPQEAKKS
+201 QEAKKS
-213 QESLLDAELES
+213 QESLLDAELQS
-224 QEGGQK
+224 QEGGKK
-230 DELPQE
+230 DELSQE
-236 VNTPISEET
+236 ANTPISEET

-252 KNAEISE
+252 KNAEISK
-259 DDIPET
+259 DDISET

-270 SQTSED
+270 SQTSD
-276 DIPETSEDDI
+276 
-286 PETSEDNISQTSED
+286 D

-315 MLISHLKENG
+315 MLISHLKENK
-325 SAAEEIERVEEA
+325 SEAEEIERVEEA
-337 KVKEEAEAPKAAEA
+337 KVKEEAEVPKAAEA
-351 HVEKT
+351 YVEET
-356 PAEEKIVVSQ
+356 PTEAKVVVSQ
-366 SDVEN
+366 TNVEN
-371 KKQSEYDETLD
+371 KKQPEYDETLD
-382 EDEAYASDRHH
+382 EDEAHASDRHH
-393 FVIPKY
+393 LVIPKY
-399 VVALVC
+399 VVALVS

-445 KPKPKV
+445 KPKPTV
-451 VAPVDTAKSVASLDD
+451 VAPVDTAKSVASSDD
-466 KTDAE
+466 KTDAK
-471 NAPVNGAQANNE
+471 NVLANGAQANNE
-483 QTDHSQLAMKKKAKQ
+483 QTDHAQLAMKKKAKQ

-512 AEKASEYLNDP
+512 AEKASVYLNDP

-537 TVTVKS
+537 TVTAKS

-570 EIKSGQKVKIPKL
+570 EIKPGQKVKIPKL
-583 ELKRKGKKN
+583 KLKRKGKKN